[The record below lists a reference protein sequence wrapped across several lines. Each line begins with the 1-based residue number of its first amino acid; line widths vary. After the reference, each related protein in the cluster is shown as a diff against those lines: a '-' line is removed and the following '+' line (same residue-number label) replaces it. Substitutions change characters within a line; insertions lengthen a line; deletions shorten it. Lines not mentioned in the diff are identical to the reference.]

1 MISILVMLFF
11 VAVLCLAVWFGSRNY
26 ASVREMFFYV
36 LVAMLGGAFGA
47 YLYVENAT
55 RILA

>member
-1 MISILVMLFF
+1 MISTLVVFFF
-11 VAVLCLAVWFGSRNY
+11 VAVLFLVIWFGSKNY

-55 RILA
+55 KFLA